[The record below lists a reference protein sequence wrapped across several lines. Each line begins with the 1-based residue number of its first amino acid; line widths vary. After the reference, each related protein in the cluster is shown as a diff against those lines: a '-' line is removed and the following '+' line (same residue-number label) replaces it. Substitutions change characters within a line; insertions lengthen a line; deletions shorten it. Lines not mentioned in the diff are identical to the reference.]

1 MLSKLILIRETD
13 HQRAPVLL
21 KKRKAKRMNRNSLS
35 LYGFKG
41 LEKVPGHES
50 PWHRKPQGQAAAW
63 VLQQEKITQLLR
75 VASST
80 HHFSYRTHFLR
91 VDG

>member
-21 KKRKAKRMNRNSLS
+21 KKRKAKRMNWNSLS

-50 PWHRKPQGQAAAW
+50 PWHRKPQGRAAAW
-63 VLQQEKITQLLR
+63 VLQQEKNHPTPE
-75 VASST
+75 SG
-80 HHFSYRTHFLR
+80 FLYTSLFLQNPFP
-91 VDG
+91 